1 LSSELRRSL
10 SLPVLVL
17 YGVGTTVG
25 AGIYALTGKVAGM
38 AGMLAPVSFA
48 LASALA
54 AFTAFS
60 FAELGG
66 RLPHS
71 AGEAVYVR
79 EGLRA
84 PLLGLIVGL
93 LVVLSGSVSAATISN
108 GFAGYLGE
116 LLPVS
121 RASAAVGIV
130 IAMGLLTAWGVRE
143 SVGVAAVITLIEV
156 GGLLVVIGAASG
168 HLIELPSRLHELTP
182 GSAGWPGVFSA
193 SLLAFYAFLGFEDM
207 VNVAEEVKDV
217 RRTLPRAIL
226 WTLAITVALY
236 LALSISCVL
245 VVPPEELGGSDAP
258 LALVIERVTGRT
270 PVGISLVALLA
281 MMNGALV
288 QIIMA
293 SRVLYG
299 LSRDGQILAAFARVD
314 PRTRTP
320 LLATAVVTAFVALLA
335 AGFELAALA
344 EAAALITLVV
354 FAGVNLALVGLK
366 RRSDPPEGVIGCPL
380 WVPCCGFAVS
390 VGALLWRFLDA
401 IRPAG

>member
-17 YGVGTTVG
+17 YGLGTTVG
-25 AGIYALTGKVAGM
+25 AGIYALTGKVAGQ
-38 AGMLAPVSFA
+38 AGMLTPLSFA

-66 RLPHS
+66 RLPRS

-79 EGLRA
+79 EGLHA
-84 PLLGLIVGL
+84 PVLGLIVGL

-121 RASAAVGIV
+121 
-130 IAMGLLTAWGVRE
+130 VRE
-143 SVGVAAVITLIEV
+143 SVGVAAVITLVEV
-156 GGLLVVIGAASG
+156 GGLVVVIWAASD
-168 HLIELPSRLHELTP
+168 HLLELPSRLHELTP

-226 WTLAITVALY
+226 WTLALTVVLY
-236 LALSISCVL
+236 LALSITCVL
-245 VVPPEELGGSDAP
+245 VVPPEELG
-258 LALVIERVTGRT
+258 V
-270 PVGISLVALLA
+270 
-281 MMNGALV
+281 
-288 QIIMA
+288 IMA
-293 SRVLYG
+293 SRVLFG
-299 LSRDGQILAAFARVD
+299 LSRDGQILAAFGRVH

-320 LLATAVVTAFVALLA
+320 LLATAAVTALVAVLA
-335 AGFELAALA
+335 AAFELAALA
-344 EAAALITLVV
+344 EAAALVTLVV
-354 FAGVNLALVGLK
+354 FASVNLALVGLK
-366 RRSDPPEGVIGCPL
+366 RRGNPPEGVIGVPV
-380 WVPCCGFAVS
+380 WVPLCGFAVS
-390 VGALLWRFLDA
+390 VGALGWRVLEA
-401 IRPAG
+401 ARAVG

>member
-17 YGVGTTVG
+17 YGLGTTVG
-25 AGIYALTGKVAGM
+25 AGIYALTGKVAGQ
-38 AGMLAPVSFA
+38 AGMLTPLSFA

-66 RLPHS
+66 RLPRS

-79 EGLRA
+79 EGLHA
-84 PLLGLIVGL
+84 PVLGLIVGL

-121 RASAAVGIV
+121 RAPAAVGIV

-143 SVGVAAVITLIEV
+143 SVGVAAVITLVEV
-156 GGLLVVIGAASG
+156 AGLLVVIGAASD
-168 HLIELPSRLHELTP
+168 HLLELPSRLHELTP
-182 GSAGWPGVFSA
+182 GRAGWPGVFSA

-226 WTLAITVALY
+226 WTLALTVVLY
-236 LALSISCVL
+236 LALSITCVL
-245 VVPPEELGGSDAP
+245 VVPPEELGGSEAP
-258 LALVIERVTGRT
+258 LALVLERATGRA

-288 QIIMA
+288 QVIMA

-299 LSRDGQILAAFARVD
+299 LSRDGQILAAFGRVH

-320 LLATAVVTAFVALLA
+320 LLATAAVTALVAVLA
-335 AGFELAALA
+335 AAFELAALA
-344 EAAALITLVV
+344 EAAALVTLVV
-354 FAGVNLALVGLK
+354 FASVNLALVGLK
-366 RRSDPPEGVIGCPL
+366 RRGNPPEGVIGVPV
-380 WVPCCGFAVS
+380 WVPLCGFAVS
-390 VGALLWRFLDA
+390 VGALGWRVLEA
-401 IRPAG
+401 ARAVG